1 MPPLDPARF
10 LAAMAELPAGVTVTT
25 CRDAAGAPVGAT
37 LSAVTSLSLDPPM
50 VLACFDRGSNT
61 LKAVVEPG
69 TAFLLHILAHGQEAV
84 AMAFAGKGGRKFDG
98 VAWSPGRLGLPE
110 IAGCA
115 ATLLCR
121 VADLVPGGDHMIVT
135 AHVVESTVADDPLPL
150 VYHRRRLSPV
160 PAAA

>member
-25 CRDAAGAPVGAT
+25 CRDSHGAPVGAT

-69 TAFLLHILAHGQEAV
+69 TAFLLHILAHGQESV
-84 AMAFAGKGGRKFDG
+84 AMAFAGKSEDKFAG
-98 VAWSPGRLGLPE
+98 VSWAPGRHNLPE
-110 IAGCA
+110 IEGCA
-115 ATLLCR
+115 ATLVCR

-135 AHVVESTVADDPLPL
+135 AHVEESSVADDPLPL

>member
-25 CRDAAGAPVGAT
+25 CRDGAGRPVGAT

-61 LKAVVEPG
+61 LKAVIEPG
-69 TAFLLHILAHGQEAV
+69 SPFLLHILAHGQEAI
-84 AMAFAGKGGRKFDG
+84 AMTFAGKGEEKFRG
-98 VAWSPGRLGLPE
+98 IPWAPGPLGLPE
-110 IAGCA
+110 ISGCA
-115 ATLLCR
+115 ATLVCR

-135 AHVVESTVADDPLPL
+135 AHVVESHVADDPLPL